1 MENAP
6 VDMYELLTWPCL
18 FLAYY
23 LLTLVVKAPNK
34 MNK

>member
-6 VDMYELLTWPCL
+6 VDMYGLLTWPCL

-23 LLTLVVKAPNK
+23 LLTLVEKALNK